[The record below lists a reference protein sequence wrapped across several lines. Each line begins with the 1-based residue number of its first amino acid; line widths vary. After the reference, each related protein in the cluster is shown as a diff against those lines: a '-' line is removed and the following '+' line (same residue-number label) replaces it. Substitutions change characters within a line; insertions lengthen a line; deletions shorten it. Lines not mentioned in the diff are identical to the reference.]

1 MESEKHGKSQIEK
14 GTPLSIENIIIAG
27 EAKSHCIANT
37 LKQILELEKYS
48 FNLTVLDDCMS
59 PVPGFEKIADPIYQK
74 ARDAGVQFI
83 KSKDLILT

>member
-1 MESEKHGKSQIEK
+1 LALTK
-14 GTPLSIENIIIAG
+14 T
-27 EAKSHCIANT
+27 
-37 LKQILELEKYS
+37 KQLLAFLEKYS

>member
-1 MESEKHGKSQIEK
+1 LFGSECIVTLDQ
-14 GTPLSIENIIIAG
+14 LQAQFENIIIAG